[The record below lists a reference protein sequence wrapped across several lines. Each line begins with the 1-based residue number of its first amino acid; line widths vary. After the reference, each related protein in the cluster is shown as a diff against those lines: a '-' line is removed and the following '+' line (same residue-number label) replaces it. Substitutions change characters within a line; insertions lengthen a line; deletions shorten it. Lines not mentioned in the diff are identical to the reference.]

1 MRKQIQTI
9 KGALSGAAAAALSQ
23 IKQDL
28 KSEIGTD
35 ELEAMGS
42 GAEENEEGRICLQ
55 RMV

>member
-28 KSEIGTD
+28 KCEIGAD

-42 GAEENEEGRICLQ
+42 GAEENEEGGDKHEQ
-55 RMV
+55 

>member
-28 KSEIGTD
+28 ESEIGTD
-35 ELEAMGS
+35 ELEAMGK
-42 GAEENEEGRICLQ
+42 GIAEDEEGGDENEQ
-55 RMV
+55 Q